1 MMPHV
6 FAHEGAATSSG
17 MTATDI
23 TGETGEATFTHFMGD
38 MMSLHWGSWSPFFII
53 LWGLTWVLIIITL
66 IVLIR
71 WFWIKGGKK

>member
-1 MMPHV
+1 MSHV

-17 MTATDI
+17 MAATGI
-23 TGETGEATFTHFMGD
+23 TGETVEAAATHFMGD
-38 MMSLHWGSWSPFFII
+38 MMSFHWGSWSPFFII
-53 LWGLTWVLIIITL
+53 LWGFTWVLIIITL